1 MQRIAISI
9 WNTYDDSHWYATEK
23 IEKVQSLLN
32 EWSDFCYIYNMFDT
46 NNQLIA
52 RSKMSNECF
61 EEITKRVH
69 IDEWTER
76 QSLAHGATYSDS
88 YDIE

>member
-1 MQRIAISI
+1 
-9 WNTYDDSHWYATEK
+9 
-23 IEKVQSLLN
+23 
-32 EWSDFCYIYNMFDT
+32 MFDT